1 MRNSENGSE
10 ISLGGLE
17 MSTLAKVDAPPM
29 SLGEDSLLNN
39 HEHPPP
45 PSPGTFQSI
54 VKYFRDHP
62 EDWLQDWRRRSIT
75 SV

>member
-45 PSPGTFQSI
+45 PVQVLSK
-54 VKYFRDHP
+54 V
-62 EDWLQDWRRRSIT
+62 L
-75 SV
+75 

>member
-17 MSTLAKVDAPPM
+17 MSTLAKVDAPPPM

-45 PSPGTFQSI
+45 QSRYFP
-54 VKYFRDHP
+54 KYCEIF
-62 EDWLQDWRRRSIT
+62 
-75 SV
+75 